1 MAHRVVFPLVLL
13 LAIAFLTTSA
23 YPRRKGSRYDEE
35 IRSAVANILKSHS
48 ELRNVKSAV
57 DDNVVTLT
65 GSVEL
70 DSTRENL
77 SNQVKHIKHVHS
89 VRNELVL
96 DPPAPPDQTLYG
108 RIRQTLA
115 DIRLETI
122 QFRVHEGAVTLS
134 GIVRNEKDRQRAIEM
149 VRSTEGVKEVVSRL
163 TVAGE

>member
-1 MAHRVVFPLVLL
+1 MTRRTLLALL
-13 LAIAFLTTSA
+13 LIAGLTTAA
-23 YPRRKGSRYDEE
+23 YPGRKGSRYDEE

-48 ELRNVKSAV
+48 ELKNVKTSV
-57 DDNVVTLT
+57 DDNVVTLA

-77 SNQVKHIKHVHS
+77 FNQVKHIKHVHS

-115 DIRLETI
+115 DIRLETVK
-122 QFRVHEGAVTLS
+122 FRVHEGAVTLS
-134 GIVRNEKDRQRAIEM
+134 GIVRNEKERQRAIEM
-149 VRSTEGVKEVVSRL
+149 VRSTAGVKEVRSQL
-163 TVAGE
+163 TIAGY

>member
-1 MAHRVVFPLVLL
+1 MTHRVAFPLALL

-108 RIRQTLA
+108 RVRQTLA
-115 DIRLETI
+115 DIRLESIT
-122 QFRVHEGAVTLS
+122 FKVHEGAVTLS
-134 GIVRNEKDRQRAIEM
+134 GIVRNQKERQRAIEM
-149 VRSTEGVKEVVSRL
+149 VRTTEGVKEVLSHL